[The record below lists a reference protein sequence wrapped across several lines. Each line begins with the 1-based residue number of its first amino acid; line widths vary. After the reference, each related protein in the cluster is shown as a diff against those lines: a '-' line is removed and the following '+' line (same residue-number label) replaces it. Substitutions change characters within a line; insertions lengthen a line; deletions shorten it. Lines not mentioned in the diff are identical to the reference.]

1 MGVSKSKLE
10 ESPILSDLSTHA
22 KKPIVTIT
30 PEISEFFKKVEK
42 RANRDKLVQDF
53 MSKMNDDV
61 IKAESDPINILIRQA
76 LEFASDDDTRKM
88 MIIELSKKI
97 GVKNSKISNY
107 DASGNTDIQRS
118 FFKIFA
124 EKLYTFY
131 DSIKNASTFSKTLW
145 DIGSNPII
153 KATYATINIAATG
166 EIGAY
171 PMTIFCNIPE
181 IKIGPIDAIPRLGCL
196 IFTGLAFMP
205 LIKTQADNFFWGT
218 NKMGISSVSS
228 SYEATEWAGRFL
240 GYTLLR
246 QAFNDEQIK
255 AITPLVE
262 DILGK
267 LRGASVSAYNTSVHV
282 IKLANQTLEKGSTI
296 VSAIIDAVDYANNNM
311 DLLSEKI
318 TVAADTASS
327 YIHSNIVT
335 EQIAL
340 QILGSESVKSLK
352 QISNVGFIEAMKQK
366 GQEQLAIGGVGSA
379 VGEITGG
386 EAYLLAPPS

>member
-1 MGVSKSKLE
+1 MGGSKSKLE
-10 ESPILSDLSTHA
+10 ESPLLTDLSTHA

-30 PEISEFFKKVEK
+30 PEIREFFKKVETK
-42 RANRDKLVQDF
+42 ANKDKLVQDF

-61 IKAESDPINILIRQA
+61 IKAESDPINILIKQA

-107 DASGNTDIQRS
+107 AASYNKDIQRS

-131 DSIKNASTFSKTLW
+131 DSMKNTSTFSKTLW
-145 DIGSNPII
+145 DIGSNPIT

-181 IKIGPIDAIPRLGCL
+181 IKFGPIDAVPRLGCL
-196 IFTGLAFMP
+196 IFTGLAFIP

-262 DILGK
+262 DILTK

-282 IKLANQTLEKGSTI
+282 IKLANQTLDKGSTI
-296 VSAIIDAVDYANNNM
+296 VNAFINALDYANNNM
-311 DLLSEKI
+311 NLLNQKVNI
-318 TVAADTASS
+318 FANTLNNYVNANYLTRQAA
-327 YIHSNIVT
+327 
-335 EQIAL
+335 IA
-340 QILGSESVKSLK
+340 IAGPKAVESLK
-352 QISNVGFIEAMKQK
+352 QISDHGFQEAMKYK
-366 GQEQLAIGGVGSA
+366 TDQLAIGGGDA
-379 VGEITGG
+379 GEITGG
-386 EAYLLAPPS
+386 EAYLPAPP

>member
-42 RANRDKLVQDF
+42 RANKDKLVQDF

-61 IKAESDPINILIRQA
+61 IKAKSDPINILIRQA

-107 DASGNTDIQRS
+107 AASDNTEIQRS
-118 FFKIFA
+118 FFKIFS

-131 DSIKNASTFSKTLW
+131 DSMKNASTFSKTLW
-145 DIGSNPII
+145 DIGKHPIT
-153 KATYATINIAATG
+153 KATYATINIATTG
-166 EIGAY
+166 NIGAY
-171 PMTIFCNIPE
+171 PMTILCNIPE

-196 IFTGLAFMP
+196 VFLGLAFMP
-205 LIKTQADNFFWGT
+205 LLKTPADYFFWGA
-218 NKMGISSVSS
+218 NNMGISSVSS
-228 SYEATEWAGRFL
+228 SYEATTWATKFL
-240 GYTLLR
+240 GYTLAR
-246 QAFNDEQIK
+246 QAFNDKQIE

-262 DILGK
+262 DILTKIGDV
-267 LRGASVSAYNTSVHV
+267 GVSAYNTTVHV

-318 TVAADTASS
+318 TVAADTANS

-386 EAYLLAPPS
+386 EAYLLGTA